1 LLRNAIDPG
10 IEATEARAAA
20 GKAAEGQIT
29 LRSEVNGEY
38 LTLTIEDDGTGL
50 DIQQIK
56 RQALESNVL
65 NEAELARAG
74 EAELHDLI
82 FVAGFTT
89 RQTVSALSGR
99 GVGLDV
105 VRTQVERMHG
115 KVTVRSVPGVGCT
128 FKVIVPL
135 SLTTSHSL
143 LVRASTITYAIPL
156 EAVQRIV
163 MVAPQEVHVLEG
175 HAALVIAGRPMP
187 LVHLADVLGEPRPTD
202 QLTVSKLA
210 LLLGSGE
217 RQAACLVDADLG
229 EQELMIQRLP
239 APLQQVQLVAG
250 ATILADGSVVPILD
264 VVDLLRIALGARRAI
279 TAASVD
285 TAPQQARTVL
295 VVDDS
300 ITTRTLEKNILEAA
314 GYRVQL
320 ATDGREALQLLAQLA
335 ENGGCDLLLSDVD
348 MPHMNGFDLT
358 SAVRADRHFQHLP
371 IVLVTSLDTPAD
383 RERGIAAG
391 ADSYIVKRAFDQ
403 QILLHTIAQLI

>member
-1 LLRNAIDPG
+1 
-10 IEATEARAAA
+10 
-20 GKAAEGQIT
+20 
-29 LRSEVNGEY
+29 
-38 LTLTIEDDGTGL
+38 
-50 DIQQIK
+50 
-56 RQALESNVL
+56 
-65 NEAELARAG
+65 
-74 EAELHDLI
+74 
-82 FVAGFTT
+82 
-89 RQTVSALSGR
+89 
-99 GVGLDV
+99 
-105 VRTQVERMHG
+105 
-115 KVTVRSVPGVGCT
+115 
-128 FKVIVPL
+128 
-135 SLTTSHSL
+135 L

-187 LVHLADVLGEPRPTD
+187 LVHLADVLGEQRPAD

-217 RQAACLVDADLG
+217 RQAACLVDAVLG

-279 TAASVD
+279 TAAAVD

-403 QILLHTIAQLI
+403 QILLNTIDQLI

>member
-1 LLRNAIDPG
+1 
-10 IEATEARAAA
+10 
-20 GKAAEGQIT
+20 
-29 LRSEVNGEY
+29 
-38 LTLTIEDDGTGL
+38 
-50 DIQQIK
+50 
-56 RQALESNVL
+56 
-65 NEAELARAG
+65 
-74 EAELHDLI
+74 
-82 FVAGFTT
+82 
-89 RQTVSALSGR
+89 
-99 GVGLDV
+99 
-105 VRTQVERMHG
+105 
-115 KVTVRSVPGVGCT
+115 VRSVPGAGCT
-128 FKVIVPL
+128 FTVIVPL

-156 EAVQRIV
+156 DAVQRIV
-163 MVAPQEVHVLEG
+163 MVAPHEVHVLEG
-175 HAALVIAGRPMP
+175 RTALVIDGRPMP
-187 LVHLADVLGEPRPTD
+187 LVHLADILGEQRPAD
-202 QLTVSKLA
+202 RLAESKLA

-217 RQAACLVDADLG
+217 RQAACLVDAVMG

-250 ATILADGSVVPILD
+250 ATILADGGVVPILD
-264 VVDLLRIALGARRAI
+264 VVDLLRVALGARRAVI
-279 TAASVD
+279 TASVE
-285 TAPQQARTVL
+285 TTQQQVRTVL

-314 GYRVQL
+314 GYHVHL

-358 SAVRADRHFQHLP
+358 SAVRADSHFHHLP

-403 QILLHTIAQLI
+403 QILLQTIAQLI